1 MLKTLDKYI
10 IKSFLGP
17 FLFIFS
23 VLFFIFI
30 VNIVWIQLA
39 QFTGKGLTSFEI
51 IKLLFYM
58 GVSVVSMVT
67 PLSILLASIMAFG
80 SLGERYELV
89 AMKSSGISLFRIM
102 KPLFFLVLFLSGI
115 LFIFSN
121 NVIPNF
127 NKKAKNMLYNIA
139 VSKPALNFVPGVFVD
154 FIPGITA
161 KFDKILGE
169 KGEKLDGIIIH
180 KNANIFENQRTIIAK
195 KGLLIPAKDPHYLKL
210 VLYNGFVYED
220 KLGEGGFNE
229 RAKQPNQAI
238 KFDSLVTHFDI
249 SELINNAIESQ
260 KITDY
265 YQFQSYN
272 EINQTIKQINKEN
285 ENEYNTIGNEFAED
299 NNHSILSLK
308 NTKQKNKAKEPFKL
322 DTLKPE
328 KQVDILLNAY
338 KKIDIL
344 KQNRKSKDEEIY
356 NMIKYNAVIIIYQ
369 QRILAYPF
377 TCIIFFLI
385 GSSLG
390 SIIRKGGMGLPVVLS
405 IFVFIIL
412 YVLNLTAENISWKGN
427 LNPYLAAWLPNIIFT
442 PFGIWLSF
450 KALKDSQLFDVEKY
464 KSLFKPIIQ
473 RFVKNKEHQRYQ

>member
-1 MLKTLDKYI
+1 MLKKLDKYI

-39 QFTGKGLTSFEI
+39 QFTGKGLTLFEI

-58 GVSVVSMVT
+58 GVSVISMVT

-80 SLGERYELV
+80 GLGERYELV

-121 NVIPNF
+121 NVIPSF

-161 KFDKILGE
+161 KFDKISGE

-195 KGLLIPAKDPHYLKL
+195 KGLLIPAKDPNYLKL

-220 KLGEGGFNE
+220 KLGEGGFNQ
-229 RAKQPNQAI
+229 RAKQPNQMI
-238 KFDSLVTHFDI
+238 KFDSLITHFDI
-249 SELINNAIESQ
+249 SELINKAIENQ

-272 EINQTIKQINKEN
+272 EINKTLKQNNKEN
-285 ENEYNTIGNEFAED
+285 ENEYLVISNEFVED
-299 NNHSILSLK
+299 NNHTILSLK
-308 NTKQKNKAKEPFKL
+308 ETKKKIDAPFKL
-322 DTLKPE
+322 DTLKSE
-328 KQVDILLNAY
+328 KQLNILLNAY
-338 KKIDIL
+338 KKIEVL

-356 NMIKYNAVIIIYQ
+356 NMIKYNAVIILYQ

-385 GSSLG
+385 GASLG

-405 IFVFIIL
+405 IFIFIIL

-427 LNPYLAAWLPNIIFT
+427 LNPYLAAWLPNLIFT

-450 KALKDSQLFDVEKY
+450 NWFSSGYEHLFICLDSD
-464 KSLFKPIIQ
+464 SLLVP
-473 RFVKNKEHQRYQ
+473 